1 MKNYDLM
8 RAILDKIK
16 EYDTIMLFRHIRPDG
31 DCVGATKGMKDI
43 LTASFPEKKVYLID
57 SQHADYLA
65 FLGEDD
71 TEVEDS
77 VYENALGIVLD
88 TANLDRV
95 SNKKYELCRELIKMD
110 HHINREPYGDLCW
123 VEDER
128 CSTCELVT
136 HFYLTFKDEL
146 KMTADGAK
154 YLYTGLVTDSGRFRF
169 RSVSGES
176 MRCAGALL
184 DKGIDTDVL
193 YAHLYLQDF
202 DEFKFKAQIYK
213 KMKIT
218 ENGVAYINITKK
230 MQEEFNL
237 TSETASA
244 SVSALDS
251 IKGSLI
257 WIAFIENDDG
267 STRVRLRSRFVTIN
281 DIAERFNGGGHACAS
296 GATVYSRKEMNAL
309 IREADARIKEY
320 KENNTGWL

>member
-71 TEVEDS
+71 AEVEDS

-110 HHINREPYGDLCW
+110 HHINREPFGDLCW

-136 HFYLTFKDEL
+136 HFYLTFADEL
-146 KMTADGAK
+146 KMTEEGAK

-281 DIAERFNGGGHACAS
+281 DIAERYNGGGHACAS

-309 IREADARIKEY
+309 IKEADARIKEY

>member
-1 MKNYDLM
+1 
-8 RAILDKIK
+8 
-16 EYDTIMLFRHIRPDG
+16 
-31 DCVGATKGMKDI
+31 
-43 LTASFPEKKVYLID
+43 
-57 SQHADYLA
+57 
-65 FLGEDD
+65 
-71 TEVEDS
+71 
-77 VYENALGIVLD
+77 
-88 TANLDRV
+88 
-95 SNKKYELCRELIKMD
+95 MD